1 MRAAFSDFCLILL
14 ALSLCA
20 SRADA
25 QEGGGSTAA
34 ALGGAALGAFSGS
47 VFGLLG
53 GVGPCNRTLSGTV
66 CPRIA
71 AAVGAGAGLVAGAW
85 MGAED
90 AGSLDARWRGAGYG
104 AAAGT
109 LVGYGLSRGVRQYGW
124 TDVGTFLGVGVALG
138 TAPLGAALGF
148 GTGAAVGGL
157 LWLVVPEMKIGDA
170 VAVSLVG
177 LAVGG
182 LAGWVSG
189 MEHHGDSSPL
199 VIPLQVRFQ

>member
-1 MRAAFSDFCLILL
+1 LRLAFTDFCLILL

-20 SRADA
+20 SRSAA
-25 QEGGGSTAA
+25 QEPRGSTPA
-34 ALGGAALGAFSGS
+34 ALGGAALGAYSGS

-53 GVGPCNRTLSGTV
+53 GVGPCNRILSGPA

-71 AAVGAGAGLVAGAW
+71 AAVGAGVGLVAGAW
-85 MGAED
+85 MGTED
-90 AGSLDARWRGAGYG
+90 SGSLNARWRGAGYG

-124 TDVGTFLGVGVALG
+124 LDVGTFLGV
-138 TAPLGAALGF
+138 

-189 MEHHGDSSPL
+189 MDVHRDSPPL
-199 VIPLQVRFQ
+199 VIPLQVRFR

>member
-1 MRAAFSDFCLILL
+1 LRLAFTDFCLILL

-20 SRADA
+20 SRSAA
-25 QEGGGSTAA
+25 QEPRGSTPA
-34 ALGGAALGAFSGS
+34 ALGGAALGAYSGS

-53 GVGPCNRTLSGTV
+53 GVGPCNRILSGPA

-71 AAVGAGAGLVAGAW
+71 AAVGAGVGLVAGAW
-85 MGAED
+85 MGTED
-90 AGSLDARWRGAGYG
+90 SGSLNARWRGAGYG

-124 TDVGTFLGVGVALG
+124 LDVGTFLGVGVALG
-138 TAPLGAALGF
+138 TSPLGAVLGF

-189 MEHHGDSSPL
+189 MDVHRDSPPL
-199 VIPLQVRFQ
+199 VIPLQVRFR